1 MSSSENSRGANWL
14 AGLEVLV
21 IFLLI
26 VIYIWRLRFRHP
38 YSWMPILLLVF
49 ASHLYHR
56 ETLGALGLGWKNL
69 RRDFAAISVVLAL
82 PALGLLASG
91 LMFHTIREVSWLG
104 AVSSFALYCCW
115 GLFQQCLLN
124 AYFVNRC
131 SAFLPGSRHATVPLV
146 VGTLFS
152 VVHLPN
158 WFLMLVALPGGYLCA
173 RFYVKHR
180 NLYPLALAH
189 GVIGFLI
196 YLTVPDTIS
205 HHLYVGPK
213 WFSM

>member
-1 MSSSENSRGANWL
+1 MYSSENPRGAKWL
-14 AGLEVLV
+14 AGLEVLI
-21 IFLLI
+21 IFSLI
-26 VIYIWRLRFRHP
+26 LIYIWHLRFRYP

-56 ETLGALGLGWKNL
+56 ETLEALGLGWKNL
-69 RRDFAAISVVLAL
+69 HRDFAAISAVLTLA
-82 PALGLLASG
+82 ALGLLASG

-115 GLFQQCLLN
+115 GMFQQYLLN
-124 AYFVNRC
+124 GYFVNRC
-131 SAFLPGSRHATVPLV
+131 FGFLRRPATVPLV
-146 VGTLFS
+146 AGVLFS
-152 VVHLPN
+152 LVHLPN
-158 WFLMLVALPGGYLCA
+158 WFLMLVALPAGYLCA
-173 RFYVKHR
+173 RFYLKYR
-180 NLYPLALAH
+180 NLYPLGLAH
-189 GVIGFLI
+189 GVLGFLI